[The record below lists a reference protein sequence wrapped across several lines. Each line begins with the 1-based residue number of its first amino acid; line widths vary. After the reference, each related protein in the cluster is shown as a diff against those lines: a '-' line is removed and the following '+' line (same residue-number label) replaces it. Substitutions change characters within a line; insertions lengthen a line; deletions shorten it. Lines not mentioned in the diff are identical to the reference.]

1 MKKETMSGNG
11 FLQALILWMVIQD
24 LQVLQVLKLIEGLV
38 DEMTGSEVAECEVTT
53 WEGTEGLFV
62 KTLLEEGFLVGL
74 FVSVNKLWI

>member
-53 WEGTEGLFV
+53 LEGTVCEDTVRGRIFGWTV
-62 KTLLEEGFLVGL
+62 RVC
-74 FVSVNKLWI
+74 

>member
-53 WEGTEGLFV
+53 
-62 KTLLEEGFLVGL
+62 
-74 FVSVNKLWI
+74 